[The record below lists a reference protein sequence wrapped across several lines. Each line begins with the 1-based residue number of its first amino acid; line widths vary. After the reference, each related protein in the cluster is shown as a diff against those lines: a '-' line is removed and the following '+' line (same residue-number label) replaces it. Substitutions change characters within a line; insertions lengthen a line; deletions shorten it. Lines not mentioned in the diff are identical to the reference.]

1 MAKFTPSKKDKAE
14 LKKLNKAI
22 SNKQSRIKRQ
32 QGFTVPEISRK
43 KISDFTDRVEY
54 NLWKKSVQDFKK
66 RDNQFVQNKHGVV
79 IPKGSIKSVNETI
92 AKGNKMKKERL
103 DKVKKMEFTDR
114 GKNEGFTVGES
125 LYQTGDRRFDRYK
138 PTTFNPDAYR
148 SLDEFNERKDQLE
161 KRFKKSEMV
170 KKDKLYRDNY
180 FKSIDNVF
188 GASGGELKEK
198 IKSMGLKN
206 FIDFSLTENLADIK
220 FVYTFEEMLTKLRY
234 LEGIFKV

>member
-1 MAKFTPSKKDKAE
+1 MGKFRQRKKDIAE
-14 LKKLNKAI
+14 LKQLNKAI
-22 SNKQSRIKRQ
+22 SNKQSRIKKE
-32 QGFTVPEISRK
+32 QGFTVPQIKRK
-43 KISDFTDRVEY
+43 KISDFADREEF
-54 NLWKKSVQDFKK
+54 NLWKKSVNDFRK
-66 RDNQFVQNKHGVV
+66 RDTQFVQNKNGVV
-79 IPKGSIKSVNETI
+79 IPKADLQSINDTI

-148 SLDEFNERKDQLE
+148 SLDEFNERKEQLE
-161 KRFKKSEMV
+161 RRFKKAEML

-188 GASGGELKEK
+188 GASGGALKDK
-198 IKSMGLKN
+198 IKKMGLKN